1 MQRNT
6 YYILL
11 GYLNGF
17 PKEAG
22 EPPYQLK
29 GVEVVRDTGAGQ
41 EVAVEIALND
51 RSFSVWDTGRHAW
64 RVAEGEFEVW
74 VGGSSRDSSDASKAP
89 SGKITV

>member
-1 MQRNT
+1 M
-6 YYILL
+6 
-11 GYLNGF
+11 
-17 PKEAG
+17 
-22 EPPYQLK
+22 
-29 GVEVVRDTGAGQ
+29 VRDTGAGQ

-74 VGGSSRDSSDASKAP
+74 VRPGQWVGGSSDASKAL